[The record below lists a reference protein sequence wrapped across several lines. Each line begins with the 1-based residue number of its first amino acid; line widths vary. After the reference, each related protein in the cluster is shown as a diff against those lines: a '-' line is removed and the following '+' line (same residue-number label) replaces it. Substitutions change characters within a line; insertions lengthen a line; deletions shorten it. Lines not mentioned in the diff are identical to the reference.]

1 MVEETL
7 GLTDEELDAIAETSL
22 DGNNVPINASSRDTQ
37 VTAHDLASEDSS
49 LGFNQG
55 AIDLVNERFA
65 RQLRMGLIDV
75 LRTTPKIAP
84 EKVEITTFK
93 KSIANMAA
101 PLSIN
106 TVKMDPLR
114 GMSLIVIEPKIIFS
128 ALDSFFGGFGKGID
142 NITPT
147 RIFTPTEASII
158 DLLMNIVFAALKD
171 AWSPIMQVNFQRVSS
186 EVNPQFAQIA
196 DDDELMLVSKFNFS
210 LANDVEGY
218 LQIIQPFS
226 LLKPARDLLR
236 SRVQTSDDE
245 DEQDSAWERQLNDAA
260 LDVPLLLRAKIAEL
274 SLTYGQLT
282 NLREGQMLPIEVF
295 EEASVSIDNIEV
307 FTAAT
312 GEVAGKV
319 ALQINRMSS
328 LDKKQ

>member
-1 MVEETL
+1 V
-7 GLTDEELDAIAETSL
+7 
-22 DGNNVPINASSRDTQ
+22 V
-37 VTAHDLASEDSS
+37 AHDLASEDSS

-75 LRTTPKIAP
+75 LRTTPKISP
-84 EKVEITTFK
+84 EKIEIKTFK
-93 KSIANMAA
+93 KSIENMAA

-128 ALDSFFGGFGKGID
+128 ALDSFFGGFGKGLD

-158 DLLMNIVFAALKD
+158 DLVMNIVFAALKD

-236 SRVQTSDDE
+236 SRVQTSDE
-245 DEQDSAWERQLNDAA
+245 QDEQSSAWERNLGDAT
-260 LDVPLLLRAKIAEL
+260 LDVPLVLRAKIAEL
-274 SLTYGQLT
+274 SMSYGQLT
-282 NLREGQMLPIEVF
+282 NLREGQMLPVELF
-295 EEASVSIDNIEV
+295 DEASVSIDDIEV
-307 FTAAT
+307 FKAIT
-312 GEVAGKV
+312 GEVGGKV
-319 ALQINRMSS
+319 ALQIQSMST
-328 LDKKQ
+328 LGKGQ

>member
-1 MVEETL
+1 MVEESL
-7 GLTDEELDAIAETSL
+7 GLTEEELDAIAESSS
-22 DGNNVPINASSRDTQ
+22 DSVDAPINARSQDTQ
-37 VTAHDLASEDSS
+37 VVAHDLASEDSS

-75 LRTTPKIAP
+75 LRTTPKISP
-84 EKVEITTFK
+84 EKIEIKTFK
-93 KSIANMAA
+93 KSIENMAA

-128 ALDSFFGGFGKGID
+128 ALDSFFGGFGKGLD

-158 DLLMNIVFAALKD
+158 DLVMNIVFAALKD

-236 SRVQTSDDE
+236 SRVQTSDE
-245 DEQDSAWERQLNDAA
+245 QDEQSSAWERNLGDAT

-274 SLTYGQLT
+274 SMSYGQLT
-282 NLREGQMLPIEVF
+282 NLREGQMLPIELF
-295 EEASVSIDNIEV
+295 DEASVSIDDIEI
-307 FTAAT
+307 FKAIT
-312 GEVAGKV
+312 GEVGGKV
-319 ALQINRMSS
+319 ALQIQSMSS
-328 LDKKQ
+328 LGKGQ

>member
-1 MVEETL
+1 MVEESL
-7 GLTDEELDAIAETSL
+7 GLTEEELDAIAESSS
-22 DGNNVPINASSRDTQ
+22 DSVDAPINARSQDTQ
-37 VTAHDLASEDSS
+37 VVAHDLASEDSS

-75 LRTTPKIAP
+75 LRTTPKISP
-84 EKVEITTFK
+84 EKIEIKTFK
-93 KSIANMAA
+93 NSIENMAA

-128 ALDSFFGGFGKGID
+128 ALDSFFGGFGKGLD

-158 DLLMNIVFAALKD
+158 DLVMNIVFAALKD

-236 SRVQTSDDE
+236 SRVQTSDE
-245 DEQDSAWERQLNDAA
+245 QDEQSSAWERNLGDAT

-274 SLTYGQLT
+274 SMSYGQLT
-282 NLREGQMLPIEVF
+282 NLREGQMLPVELF
-295 EEASVSIDNIEV
+295 DEASVSIDNIEV
-307 FTAAT
+307 FKAIT
-312 GEVAGKV
+312 GEVGGKV
-319 ALQINRMSS
+319 ALQIQSMST
-328 LDKKQ
+328 LGKGQ

>member
-1 MVEETL
+1 
-7 GLTDEELDAIAETSL
+7 
-22 DGNNVPINASSRDTQ
+22 
-37 VTAHDLASEDSS
+37 
-49 LGFNQG
+49 
-55 AIDLVNERFA
+55 
-65 RQLRMGLIDV
+65 
-75 LRTTPKIAP
+75 
-84 EKVEITTFK
+84 
-93 KSIANMAA
+93 MAA

-128 ALDSFFGGFGKGID
+128 ALDSFFGGFGKGLD

-158 DLLMNIVFAALKD
+158 DLVMNIVFAALKD

-236 SRVQTSDDE
+236 SRVQTSDE
-245 DEQDSAWERQLNDAA
+245 QDEQSSAWERNLGDAT

-274 SLTYGQLT
+274 SMSYGQLT
-282 NLREGQMLPIEVF
+282 NLREGQMLPIELF
-295 EEASVSIDNIEV
+295 DEASVSIDDIEI
-307 FTAAT
+307 FKAIT
-312 GEVAGKV
+312 GEVGGKV
-319 ALQINRMSS
+319 ALQIQSMSS
-328 LDKKQ
+328 LGKGQ

>member
-1 MVEETL
+1 
-7 GLTDEELDAIAETSL
+7 
-22 DGNNVPINASSRDTQ
+22 
-37 VTAHDLASEDSS
+37 
-49 LGFNQG
+49 
-55 AIDLVNERFA
+55 
-65 RQLRMGLIDV
+65 MGLIDV
-75 LRTTPKIAP
+75 LRTTPKISP
-84 EKVEITTFK
+84 EKIEIKTFK
-93 KSIANMAA
+93 KSIENMAA

-128 ALDSFFGGFGKGID
+128 ALDSFFGGFGKGLD

-158 DLLMNIVFAALKD
+158 DLVMNIVFAALKD

-236 SRVQTSDDE
+236 SRVQTSDE
-245 DEQDSAWERQLNDAA
+245 QDEQSSAWERNLGDAT

-274 SLTYGQLT
+274 SMSYGQLT
-282 NLREGQMLPIEVF
+282 NLREGQMLPVELF
-295 EEASVSIDNIEV
+295 DEASVSIDNIEV
-307 FTAAT
+307 FKAIT
-312 GEVAGKV
+312 GEVGGKV
-319 ALQINRMSS
+319 ALQIQSMST
-328 LDKKQ
+328 LGKGQ

>member
-1 MVEETL
+1 MVEESL
-7 GLTDEELDAIAETSL
+7 GLTEEELDAIAESSS
-22 DGNNVPINASSRDTQ
+22 DSVDAPINARSQDTQ
-37 VTAHDLASEDSS
+37 VVAHDLASEDSS

-75 LRTTPKIAP
+75 LRTTPKISP
-84 EKVEITTFK
+84 EKIEIKTFK
-93 KSIANMAA
+93 KSIENMAA

-128 ALDSFFGGFGKGID
+128 ALDSFFGGFGKGLD

-158 DLLMNIVFAALKD
+158 DLVMNIVFAALKD

-236 SRVQTSDDE
+236 SRVQTSDE
-245 DEQDSAWERQLNDAA
+245 QDEQSSAWERNLGDAT
-260 LDVPLLLRAKIAEL
+260 LDVPLVLRAKIAEL
-274 SLTYGQLT
+274 SMSYGQLT
-282 NLREGQMLPIEVF
+282 NLREGQMLPVELF
-295 EEASVSIDNIEV
+295 DEASVSIDDIEV
-307 FTAAT
+307 FKAIT
-312 GEVAGKV
+312 GEVGGKV
-319 ALQINRMSS
+319 ALQIQSMSS
-328 LDKKQ
+328 LGKGQ

>member
-1 MVEETL
+1 MVEESL
-7 GLTDEELDAIAETSL
+7 GLTEEELDAIAESSS
-22 DGNNVPINASSRDTQ
+22 DSVDAPINARSQDTQ
-37 VTAHDLASEDSS
+37 VVAHDLASEDSS

-75 LRTTPKIAP
+75 LRTTPKISP
-84 EKVEITTFK
+84 EKIEIKTFK
-93 KSIANMAA
+93 KSIENMAA

-128 ALDSFFGGFGKGID
+128 ALDSFFGGFGKGLD

-158 DLLMNIVFAALKD
+158 DLVMNIVFAALKD

-236 SRVQTSDDE
+236 SRVQTSDE
-245 DEQDSAWERQLNDAA
+245 QDEQSSAWERNLGDAT

-274 SLTYGQLT
+274 SMSYGQLT
-282 NLREGQMLPIEVF
+282 NLREGQMLPVELF
-295 EEASVSIDNIEV
+295 DEASVSIDNIEV
-307 FTAAT
+307 FKAIT
-312 GEVAGKV
+312 GEVGGKV
-319 ALQINRMSS
+319 ALQIQSMST
-328 LDKKQ
+328 LGKGQ